1 MKVLVLIIIFV
12 EEQTTNGVLEN
23 IDLIVN
29 ILSGL
34 AVLIGGVFATLFFKT
49 LREKSLNAT
58 FGYFSRL
65 KVRMNSLLH
74 IFTNNSTEILNR
86 LFIPDGERREDDP
99 QKTAFIDE
107 LISKFSK
114 EAKETREFLKK
125 EDDQMPGSR
134 NWVDNYTTFLEF
146 LEDCE
151 NLQNPMYYKNIEASE
166 INEYYKT
173 HTENMKAML
182 NAIDIRQKELEN
194 KLCKRHSKKNSD

>member
-1 MKVLVLIIIFV
+1 
-12 EEQTTNGVLEN
+12 
-23 IDLIVN
+23 
-29 ILSGL
+29 
-34 AVLIGGVFATLFFKT
+34 
-49 LREKSLNAT
+49 
-58 FGYFSRL
+58 
-65 KVRMNSLLH
+65 
-74 IFTNNSTEILNR
+74 
-86 LFIPDGERREDDP
+86 
-99 QKTAFIDE
+99 
-107 LISKFSK
+107 
-114 EAKETREFLKK
+114 
-125 EDDQMPGSR
+125 MPGSR